1 MPGHRD
7 RRTSYRWPNSLTTSC
22 LTAARCMSPGTATGY
37 RCVHPGGSPAFYARG
52 VGCIMPKSRGTVVQ
66 DKQAT
71 KARQNMWQCGFCSK
85 RFRTRGYLDAHFDR
99 KHEHDAD
106 PVRLMCRLFVHGYH
120 LTVLALQDAHDCFA
134 DLCPVVGCPSYNPSS
149 DPHGLDRHALSFMCE
164 VSQPIAFRCVS
175 LIGGLTGVCHLLPCR
190 SGDGAQV
197 LPAVS
202 SGSSEASW
210 RYVHGGRWYST

>member
-1 MPGHRD
+1 M
-7 RRTSYRWPNSLTTSC
+7 
-22 LTAARCMSPGTATGY
+22 
-37 RCVHPGGSPAFYARG
+37 
-52 VGCIMPKSRGTVVQ
+52 Q

-106 PVRLMCRLFVHGYH
+106 PVRLMCHVFVHGFH

-134 DLCPVVGCPSYNPSS
+134 DLCPVVGCPNYNPSS

-164 VSQPIAFRCVS
+164 VSQRISLCQSHWWSHGGVS
-175 LIGGLTGVCHLLPCR
+175 LA
-190 SGDGAQV
+190 S
-197 LPAVS
+197 VS
-202 SGSSEASW
+202 LRRRCASAS
-210 RYVHGGRWYST
+210 RRQLGQQ